1 MDKKQNKLL
10 EDLYMRDIKLGK
22 HFDVLV
28 CRQNLTKFYFIF
40 YDIFEIRYILKK
52 VW

>member
-28 CRQNLTKFYFIF
+28 CRQKFNKIIF
-40 YDIFEIRYILKK
+40 HFLWYIQN
-52 VW
+52 

>member
-10 EDLYMRDIKLGK
+10 EDLYMQEIKLGK
-22 HFDVLV
+22 YFDVLV
-28 CRQNLTKFYFIF
+28 CRQKFKKIIFF
-40 YDIFEIRYILKK
+40 YDISEIRYILKK